1 MGAFLSALGGAGQA
15 AIPYGEQIRSQ
26 LESRR
31 HTFADLIGKAA
42 QEESDPQTRTSLLQH
57 QADLLAGKP
66 IGSVAQKFQTTMQK
80 LHQDN
85 QALTNVFGGPP
96 KEPAPVPGSAPGVT
110 PGQPIAPITPQRVPS
125 PFEGYIASHAQDQT
139 PPAAQ
144 PATNPIAGPQGPI
157 QASPQAAPQIPSI
170 AAAQPQPALTP
181 IPAPQAPIQP
191 VPNDP
196 RAMRS
201 AIIQRYHEAYQSATP
216 AMRPMVLSEMNDSL
230 AQLQPFEQ
238 TAQRKAEFDIFK
250 QTPEFKNLPPFAQAA
265 YAAQAHGYQPVN
277 MPQGALVPTKYQT
290 TAEALDPAI
299 RKQFGIPDTYKGPVT
314 VSKSRTDG
322 SVIDAV
328 PGNPGIAV
336 ITNQDGT
343 QSFEYKAPG
352 GAAGVAPGTVTK
364 FMNEGVDAQ
373 GHPMFVNPFH
383 PSMNFTGHGVNP
395 GFIPSVNTST
405 VQTPGQ
411 LPVTTHSVRTKGGIA
426 PIAGTAPAAVPA
438 SGGTPSTPK
447 GDPVVKRKYDDW
459 VAGASVPTGKDLTAV
474 QDYATKN
481 NLPSPV
487 ALSAAGQKIMEGV
500 DSTTKQIDGLLERLR
515 GIQGRTHLTPE
526 YIKYK
531 LGGDTPYNDI
541 FSGTAFTDLRSAAAA
556 LQGVSA
562 RGEKVLREGLAHTPT
577 FDRLGGLLPDEIKTM
592 IGKFE
597 EAKKLIAGDRESA
610 LRNMTKTGI
619 APIAQGAQQPITP
632 ITPTVQKWGRDA
644 QGNPVPVQ

>member
-1 MGAFLSALGGAGQA
+1 MGSFLAAIGGAGNA
-15 AIPYGEQIRSQ
+15 AIPYGEQMRSQ
-26 LESRR
+26 LEARR
-31 HTFADLIGKAA
+31 HDFASLIGKAA

-66 IGSVAQKFQTTMQK
+66 IGSVAQKFQSTMQK
-80 LHQDN
+80 LHKDN
-85 QALTNVFGGPP
+85 EALTNVFGGPP
-96 KEPAPVPGSAPGVT
+96 KEPAPVPGAAPGVT

-125 PFEGYIASHAQDQT
+125 PFEGYIAAHAQDQT

-157 QASPQAAPQIPSI
+157 QASPVTGAVTAPAASPQIPSI
-170 AAAQPQPALTP
+170 AAAQPQPALAP
-181 IPAPQAPIQP
+181 IPQPIAPVA
-191 VPNDP
+191 NDP

-201 AIIQRYHEAYQSATP
+201 AIIQRYHDAYQQATP

-238 TAQRKAEFDIFK
+238 VAQRKAEFETFS

-277 MPQGALVPTKYQT
+277 MPQGMLVPNKIQT
-290 TAEALDPAI
+290 TVDALDAAT
-299 RKQFGIPDTYKGPVT
+299 RKQFGLEGLPNGFPVII
-314 VSKSRTDG
+314 SRSRSDN
-322 SVIDAV
+322 SIMDAT

-336 ITNQDGT
+336 TTNPDGT
-343 QSFEYKAPG
+343 QSFTSKTPG
-352 GAAGVAPGTVTK
+352 TSAGVAAPIATRIVSG
-364 FMNEGVDAQ
+364 GVDAQ
-373 GHPMFVNPFH
+373 GHPLFINPFH
-383 PSMNFTGHGVNP
+383 AGTPVVGPGVNP
-395 GFIPSVNTST
+395 GFVPSHTTST
-405 VQTPGQ
+405 VQTPGA
-411 LPVTTHSVRTKGGIA
+411 LPVTTTSTRTKGGIMS
-426 PIAGTAPAAVPA
+426 IAGTPAPSAP
-438 SGGTPSTPK
+438 PSK
-447 GDPVVKRKYDDW
+447 VDPVVKRKYDDW

-474 QDYATKN
+474 QDYASKN

-487 ALSAAGQKIMEGV
+487 ALSAAGQKIMESV
-500 DSTTKQIDGLLERLR
+500 DSTTKQIDGLLDRLR

-526 YIKYK
+526 YVKYQ
-531 LGGDTPYNDI
+531 LGGNTQYNDI

-577 FDRLGGLLPDEIKTM
+577 FDRLGGFLPDDIKTM

-597 EAKKLIAGDRESA
+597 EAKKLIAGDKESA

-619 APIAQGAQQPITP
+619 VAMPQASPVIAPIQTAPIEVERGP
-632 ITPTVQKWGRDA
+632 DGKLKIKGQ
-644 QGNPVPVQ
+644 